1 MTGEAIVAIIAAV
14 LGSNLIQFFVSRRD
28 SKKGIKEQLFKL
40 EKDSC
45 RTQLLVMMS
54 DYADEKTEIM
64 TLAEHYFK
72 DLKGDWYLTDLFAK
86 WLSAHKI
93 AKPDWF
99 NGGEQR

>member
-1 MTGEAIVAIIAAV
+1 MTAESIIAIIAAV

-28 SKKGIKEQLFKL
+28 KKKGIQEQLIKL

-64 TLAEHYFK
+64 TLGEHYFK

-99 NGGEQR
+99 NGGE